1 MKKRKQKYFNN
12 YFQTNV
18 KNIKNTWERIKSII
32 SLKSKYSESP
42 KSIKTKHGETIT
54 NPKLIVDNFDNF
66 FC

>member
-18 KNIKNTWERIKSII
+18 KNIKNTWNRIKSII
-32 SLKSKYSESP
+32 YLKAKYSESL
-42 KSIKTKHGETIT
+42 KSIKAKHGETIT
-54 NPKLIVDNFDNF
+54 NPKLTADNFDNF